1 MNYRDFLQR
10 VIYAVINPLIQ
21 AMVKIGITPNMVTA
35 IGFLGNLGATA
46 LFVMAALVAGR
57 GNTAEAMAMI
67 GWGGATILFAGLF
80 DMMDGRLARV
90 SGNSSVFGAL
100 WDSTLDRY
108 SEMVSLFGV
117 SIVFLS
123 FGWFWTGVVTYA
135 AVLGSVMVSYVRARA
150 EGLGIECKVGLLQRP
165 ERVVITALVAIV
177 SGVTANLWWMAGG
190 MLVIAVLA
198 NLTACWRILHC
209 YKVLKADKK

>member
-10 VIYAVINPLIQ
+10 VIYLVINPLVQ
-21 AMVKIGITPNMVTA
+21 AMVRAGITPNMVTA

-46 LFVMAALVAGR
+46 LFIMAALVAGR
-57 GNTAEAMAMI
+57 GDTAMDMI

-80 DMMDGRLARV
+80 DMIDGRLARV
-90 SGNSSVFGAL
+90 SGKSSVFGAL

-165 ERVVITALVAIV
+165 ERVVITALSAIV

-198 NLTACWRILHC
+198 NLTACWRIQHC
-209 YKVLKADKK
+209 YQMLKADKK

>member
-10 VIYAVINPLIQ
+10 VIYLVVNPLVQ
-21 AMVKIGITPNMVTA
+21 AMVRAGITPNMVTA

-46 LFVMAALVAGR
+46 LFIMAALVAGR
-57 GNTAEAMAMI
+57 GDTAAAMDMI
-67 GWGGATILFAGLF
+67 GWSGATILFAGLF

-90 SGNSSVFGAL
+90 SGKSSVFGAL

-165 ERVVITALVAIV
+165 ERVVITALSAIV

-198 NLTACWRILHC
+198 NLTACWRIQHC
-209 YKVLKADKK
+209 YQVLKADKK

>member
-21 AMVKIGITPNMVTA
+21 AMVKVGITPNMVTA

-90 SGNSSVFGAL
+90 SGKSSVFGAL